1 MTDKELQKLKRT
13 DLLEILVEQGKEI
26 EKLRAE
32 KEVVEEKLRDR
43 TICIDKAGTIA
54 EASFQLNGVFEAAHA
69 AAAQYLENIQHLSER
84 QENVCAQMER
94 ESREKCEAMER
105 ETTEKCETMER
116 ETTEKC
122 ETMERE
128 TTEKC
133 ETMLAEAQKGV
144 DERWMEISKRLEAF
158 YDAHR
163 GLRELLTM
171 VGGANLDQ

>member
-1 MTDKELQKLKRT
+1 MTDKELQKLKRVE
-13 DLLEILVEQGKEI
+13 LLEILVEQGKEI

-32 KEVVEEKLRDR
+32 KAVLEDKLRDR
-43 TICIDKAGTIA
+43 AICIDKAGTIA

-69 AAAQYLENIQHLSER
+69 AAAQYLENIQYLSER

-94 ESREKCEAMER
+94 ESREKCE
-105 ETTEKCETMER
+105 TMER

-122 ETMERE
+122 KTMERE
-128 TTEKC
+128 MTEKC

-144 DERWMEISKRLEAF
+144 DERWLEISKRLEAF

-171 VGGANLDQ
+171 VGGANLDK